1 MVKRENVEVQA
12 HLVPRGKK
20 VSWATQV
27 LLGLQDPWVH
37 LDYLVLL
44 GQEARPGAQVLKD
57 KEDPEDQMASQGIK
71 VDMVPRVK
79 KETKEK
85 EGFPVLLVRLEALG
99 RGDFKENQAYKDSP
113 AAQET
118 GALPEN
124 QGREDCLV
132 MLDFLERWVWR
143 DLPALRATL
152 ACKVNQVLREM
163 LDLLAALEP
172 LGSQGREENQELL
185 EKKVSKEKMD

>member
-20 VSWATQV
+20 VSWAIQV

-44 GQEARPGAQVLKD
+44 GQEAHLGAQVLKD

-85 EGFPVLLVRLEALG
+85 EGFLVLPVRLEALG

-118 GALPEN
+118 GALQEN

-143 DLPALRATL
+143 DLQALRATL

-163 LDLLAALEP
+163 LDLQAVLEP
-172 LGSQGREENQELL
+172 PGSQGFEENQELL